1 MMIFCS
7 FKVVFLFL
15 ILLLESN
22 QVEVFLCFTCF
33 YEKREFACLPE
44 IFRNLTINKPQNRCL
59 IPINLSILPLFQKIL
74 FLKKKNLWKF
84 SSFIS
89 TIYSPYLKATLLLS
103 WELIER
109 KLFQYFTEYSKLW
122 LSLKLIVV
130 NFFLSKVAWLL

>member
-1 MMIFCS
+1 MEITCMMIFCS

-44 IFRNLTINKPQNRCL
+44 IFCNLTINKPQNRCL

-74 FLKKKNLWKF
+74 FLKKKSLKVFFIYLDYIFPLFESYFVVVLRVDWKKVVSIF
-84 SSFIS
+84 
-89 TIYSPYLKATLLLS
+89 YLKFKTMTFL
-103 WELIER
+103 EIDCGQ
-109 KLFQYFTEYSKLW
+109 LF
-122 LSLKLIVV
+122 LK
-130 NFFLSKVAWLL
+130 

>member
-59 IPINLSILPLFQKIL
+59 IPINLSVLPLFQKIL
-74 FLKKKNLWKF
+74 FLKKKIFESFLHLSRLYIPLIWKLLCCCLESWLKESCFKILLNIQNYDFPWNWLW
-84 SSFIS
+84 STSF
-89 TIYSPYLKATLLLS
+89 
-103 WELIER
+103 
-109 KLFQYFTEYSKLW
+109 
-122 LSLKLIVV
+122 
-130 NFFLSKVAWLL
+130 